1 MAKALAD
8 YFLLFPITQ
17 ITPVLTI
24 FSSIMDFVQGLQG
37 FFQAAIVF
45 IPVLGVLVTVHE
57 LGHFLAA
64 RLVGMRADVFA
75 VGMGNRVMGFNKRT
89 GFTFGSLSEEDEKA
103 ASDAGYT
110 DYRLSML
117 PIGGYVK
124 IAGMIDESMDDSYLT
139 HEPQP
144 WEFRSKN
151 ALQKLF
157 VMVAGVVMNILLAI
171 VIFSGIVYL
180 EGRTVIDTTTI
191 GFVEKKSLAEN
202 IGLRTGDKILSVNG
216 EKPSSWNEIFSLLL
230 TKHLGENRTI
240 VVERVENGQRTSQP
254 IVIPDKTLTDA
265 MAAGRT
271 MIGDVMPAGAAVL
284 ITGVETLKPAGKL
297 GLMANDTLLA
307 INNTRIFSPS
317 QLVESVKGNIGKE
330 LTIEWKRGGSTMSG
344 LVVPDKDGRIG
355 VAIGTTFTGGMRRQN
370 YGIFE
375 SVAQGTKDMMSAIEL
390 QVMGIAQLISG
401 KVSVR
406 QSVGGPIQIAKMSKQ
421 SADAGWSS
429 LLRFTA
435 LLSVMLAIMNILPF
449 PALDGG
455 HVVFI
460 LIESV
465 IRREVPAKVKM
476 AVQQAGVLLL
486 LCFMVFVFYNDLTR

>member
-1 MAKALAD
+1 MEFLTTAL
-8 YFLLFPITQ
+8 
-17 ITPVLTI
+17 
-24 FSSIMDFVQGLQG
+24 
-37 FFQAAIVF
+37 VF
-45 IPVLGVLVTVHE
+45 IVVLGVLVTVHE

-103 ASDAGYT
+103 ASEAGYT

-124 IAGMIDESMDDSYLT
+124 IAGMIDESMDDSYLS

-157 VMVAGVVMNILLAI
+157 VMVAGVAMNIVLAI
-171 VIFSGIVYL
+171 VIFASIVYV
-180 EGRTVIDTTTI
+180 EGRTVLDTTTI
-191 GFVEKKSLAEN
+191 GFVEKKSLAESV
-202 IGLRTGDKILSVNG
+202 GLRAGDKILSVNG
-216 EKPSSWNEIFSLLL
+216 EKPHSWNEIFALLL
-230 TKHLGENRTI
+230 TKHIGEERTI
-240 VVERVENGQRTSQP
+240 VVERVDGGQRTSQP
-254 IVIPDKTLTDA
+254 IRIPDKTIADA

-271 MIGDVMPAGAAVL
+271 MIGDVMPEGAAVL

-307 INNTRIFSPS
+307 LNNTRIFSPA
-317 QLVESVKGNIGKE
+317 QLVETVKGNVGKE
-330 LTIEWKRGGSTMSG
+330 IVIEWKRGGSTMSG
-344 LVVPDKDGRIG
+344 VVVPDKDGRIG
-355 VAIGTTFTGGMRRQN
+355 VAIDITYVNGLRRQK

-375 SVAQGTKDMMSAIEL
+375 SVGQGTKDMVNVIGL
-390 QVMGIAQLISG
+390 QVMGIVQLVTG
-401 KVSVR
+401 KASVR

-421 SADAGWSS
+421 SADAGLSS

-465 IRREVPAKVKM
+465 IRREVPVKVKM